1 MTMLAMLRHGETQW
15 NHDKRIQGR
24 TDIPLNPS
32 GRATLSRFALPDAFG
47 KLRVVTSPLR
57 RCVET
62 AEVLGLKDAATEP
75 RLAEMSWGEWEGRRL
90 SELRAEYG
98 DAMAANEARGFD
110 FMPPQGESP
119 RLVLARV
126 NTWLAEVAAASSPT
140 LAVCHRG
147 VIRVV
152 FAAAYGWDMLGKPP
166 AKLDW
171 GALQVFTL
179 DRSGR
184 PSVLALNVPL
194 VARPAPRTA
203 EAEP

>member
-1 MTMLAMLRHGETQW
+1 MTLLAMLRHGETQW
-15 NHDKRIQGR
+15 SHEKRIQGR
-24 TDIPLNPS
+24 TDVALNAN
-32 GRATLSRFALPDAFG
+32 GRAALAKRGLPDAFC
-47 KLRVVTSPLR
+47 KLRVVTSPLK

-62 AEVLGLKDAATEP
+62 ARLLGLKDAALEP
-75 RLAEMSWGEWEGRRL
+75 RLAEMSWGQWEGCRL
-90 SELRAEYG
+90 SELRAQLG

-110 FMPPQGESP
+110 FTPPQGESP
-119 RLVLARV
+119 RQVLARV
-126 NTWLAEVAAASSPT
+126 NTWLAESAAAASPT

-179 DRSGR
+179 DRSGK

-194 VARPAPRTA
+194 VALRQPRMG
-203 EAEP
+203 EAQP